1 MPGKNG
7 VDVLKSI
14 RSHPELK
21 SLPVFIFTALIDA
34 DSSEIEEAQKLG
46 IADILYQYSVIFL

>member
-46 IADILYQYSVIFL
+46 IADILY